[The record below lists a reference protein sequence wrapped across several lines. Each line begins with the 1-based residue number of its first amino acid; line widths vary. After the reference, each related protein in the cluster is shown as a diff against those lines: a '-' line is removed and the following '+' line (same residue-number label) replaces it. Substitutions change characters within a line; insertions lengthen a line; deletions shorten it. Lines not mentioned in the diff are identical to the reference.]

1 MPKLPQEWTCLSME
15 MDTEISSSPSLV
27 GATGGVIDSA
37 AISPCRE
44 VIRQSED
51 DLSCPERP
59 EEQVFIVKALE
70 GTSQPGVGWP
80 TAPGASLPVFPR
92 VGGSRVRGPP
102 ELMPLVLELYQRM
115 DHLDDVIQCQQRML
129 NSASI

>member
-1 MPKLPQEWTCLSME
+1 MPLLEL
-15 MDTEISSSPSLV
+15 DTEISSEPSLE
-27 GATGGVIDSA
+27 GATGGVSESA

-59 EEQVFIVKALE
+59 EEQVFIVRAPE

-80 TAPGASLPVFPR
+80 TAPGASLPVFPP
-92 VGGSRVRGPP
+92 GGG
-102 ELMPLVLELYQRM
+102 L
-115 DHLDDVIQCQQRML
+115 
-129 NSASI
+129 

>member
-1 MPKLPQEWTCLSME
+1 MLWDVFPLHD
-15 MDTEISSSPSLV
+15 DTDSSLKSLE
-27 GATGGVIDSA
+27 GATGGDDKNSA

-51 DLSCPERP
+51 NLSCPERP
-59 EEQVFIVKALE
+59 EEQVFIVKAPE

-102 ELMPLVLELYQRM
+102 ELMLLVLELYQRI
-115 DHLDDVIQCQQRML
+115 DYLDDVIW
-129 NSASI
+129 